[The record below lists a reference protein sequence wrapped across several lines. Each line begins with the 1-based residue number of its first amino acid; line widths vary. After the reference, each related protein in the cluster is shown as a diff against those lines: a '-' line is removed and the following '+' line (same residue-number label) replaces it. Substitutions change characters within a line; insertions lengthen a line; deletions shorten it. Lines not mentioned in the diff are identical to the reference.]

1 MPKKKAV
8 KKPVGKSKS
17 AAKHAVPGGFWQQV
31 MAFMA
36 LVFALVLIL
45 AIIGAGGGAPSEI
58 FKAFRALTGL
68 VAFVIPFIIIYLA
81 LKKMFAES
89 NMLPVSVHFGF
100 VSFVAGASAMVS
112 TIMSEDVKVEN
123 AGGEIGRTLS
133 QTALNF
139 LHPLAAFF
147 IFLSLTIVSL
157 MFIFKIQP
165 KKLIEMIAALFRPR
179 ENTKV
184 RQREDGEQEPNGL
197 GFEKPTKIKLNRG
210 VEVEDGSGN
219 TLGEIEVKDGAE
231 NSNNA
236 SFRERFNSIKGGLV
250 EKPEGS
256 DEGEKSAL
264 TAVDDES
271 WEFPSTEI
279 LDNKTYKAD
288 AGDIDKNAR
297 IIKETLADFKINVE
311 MEEANV
317 GPRVTQYTLKPA
329 AGVKLNKIT
338 SLDTNLAL
346 NLSSNSIRLEAP
358 IPGKGAVGV
367 EVPNK
372 KSAMVT
378 MRSILESREWKNEKE
393 PLAFAIGKDIAGHA
407 IIGELSSM
415 PHLLVAGQT
424 GSGKSVM
431 INNLIASL
439 LFRYSPSEVKLILVD
454 PKQVELAPYNGIAH
468 LLTPVIIEPEK
479 TLSALKWSVNEM
491 ERRYS
496 LLAENGHRN
505 IKGYNSDKKIE
516 EHMPYI
522 VIVIDEL
529 ADLMMVAARDV
540 EGLIVRIAQ
549 KARAVGIHL
558 VLATQRPSVDVIT
571 GLIKA
576 NIPARIAFTVASQID
591 SRTIID
597 QAGAEKLLGKGDML
611 ITTAQNPK
619 PKRVQAAWIDDP
631 EIVKVI
637 NQIKTQRAPDYND
650 EVVAQP
656 VQLNGK
662 GGVVFDAGGDGDSD
676 DEMYNEAVAAVM
688 AAGKASA
695 SLLQRRLRV
704 GYARAARLM
713 EEMEDNGV
721 IGPADGSR
729 PRDVLVS
736 GNPNAGSGSNLS
748 AGPSSGGA
756 VGNSEEDFF

>member
-8 KKPVGKSKS
+8 KKSGGGGKK
-17 AAKHAVPGGFWQQV
+17 AAKHGVPGGFWQQV
-31 MAFMA
+31 VAFMA

-45 AIIGAGGGAPSEI
+45 AILGAGGTAPAEV
-58 FKAFRALTGL
+58 FKVLRNLIGL
-68 VAFVIPFIIIYLA
+68 VAFSFPFIVIYLA
-81 LKKMFAES
+81 IKKMFADG
-89 NMLPVSVHFGF
+89 NILPVSVHFGF
-100 VSFVAGASAMVS
+100 VSFVAAASALVATS
-112 TIMSEDVKVEN
+112 LSEDTKVVN

-133 QTALNF
+133 QSTLNF
-139 LHPLAAFF
+139 LHPVAAFF
-147 IFLSLTIVSL
+147 VFLSLTIISL

-165 KKLIEMIAALFRPR
+165 KMLVEFIAKLFRPR
-179 ENTKV
+179 ENTRV
-184 RQREDGEQEPNGL
+184 REPDEEAEQKSSSFAFGKST
-197 GFEKPTKIKLNRG
+197 GIKLNRG
-210 VEVEDGSGN
+210 VEVEDSSEGADEGIKEPAVSSG
-219 TLGEIEVKDGAE
+219 
-231 NSNNA
+231 
-236 SFRERFNSIKGGLV
+236 FRDRLNSIKGGMA
-250 EKPEGS
+250 EKPESESAGH
-256 DEGEKSAL
+256 ETAL
-264 TAVDDES
+264 TATEDEG

-279 LDNKTYKAD
+279 LDNKTFKAD
-288 AGDIDKNAR
+288 AGDITKNAN
-297 IIKETLADFKINVE
+297 IIKDTFADFKIDVE

-317 GPRVTQYTLKPA
+317 GPRVTQYTLKPP
-329 AGVKLNKIT
+329 AGVKLSKLT
-338 SLDTNLAL
+338 ALDTNLAL
-346 NLSSNSIRLEAP
+346 NLAANSIRLEAP

-378 MRSILESREWKNEKE
+378 MRSILESKEWKAEKE
-393 PLAFAIGKDIAGHA
+393 TLAFAIGKDIAGKP
-407 IIGELSSM
+407 IIGELNSM

-431 INNLIASL
+431 INNLISSL
-439 LFRYSPSEVKLILVD
+439 LFRNSPADLKLILVD
-454 PKQVELAPYNGIAH
+454 PKQVELAPYNGIPH
-468 LLTPVIIEPEK
+468 LLTPVIVEPEK
-479 TLSALKWSVNEM
+479 TLSALKWAVNEM

-496 LLAENGHRN
+496 LLAEYGHRA
-505 IKGYNSDKKIE
+505 IGGYNSDKKIE
-516 EHMPYI
+516 ERMPYI

-529 ADLMMVAARDV
+529 ADLMMLAARDV

-597 QAGAEKLLGKGDML
+597 QAGAEKLLGKGDLL
-611 ITTAQNPK
+611 ITTAQSPK
-619 PKRVQAAWIDDP
+619 PRRVQAAWIDDP
-631 EIVKVI
+631 EVVKVV
-637 NQIKTQRAPDYND
+637 NQIKTQRPPEYND

-662 GGVVFDAGGDGDSD
+662 GGVVFDGGGNGDSD

-713 EEMEDNGV
+713 EEMEEKGV
-721 IGPADGSR
+721 IGPADGAR

-736 GNPNAGSGSNLS
+736 GAL
-748 AGPSSGGA
+748 PSTGTEA
-756 VGNSEEDFF
+756 IDDEEF

>member
-1 MPKKKAV
+1 MAKKKGVRKTAGKSV
-8 KKPVGKSKS
+8 KKGP
-17 AAKHAVPGGFWQQV
+17 AKHGVPGGFWQQV
-31 MAFMA
+31 IAFMA

-45 AIIGAGGGAPSEI
+45 AIVGAGGGAPNEI
-58 FKAFRALTGL
+58 FKAFRSLIGL
-68 VAFVIPFIIIYLA
+68 IAFIVPFIIIYLA
-81 LKKMFAES
+81 LKKMFADG
-89 NMLPVSVHFGF
+89 NILPVSVHFGF
-100 VSFVAGASAMVS
+100 VSFVAASSAMVAVTLNEKS
-112 TIMSEDVKVEN
+112 KVAN
-123 AGGEIGRTLS
+123 SGGEIGRTLS
-133 QTALNF
+133 ETTLNF
-139 LHPLAAFF
+139 LHPVAAFF
-147 IFLSLTIVSL
+147 VFLSLTVVSL

-165 KKLIEMIAALFRPR
+165 KKLIELIMKLFKPS

-184 RQREDGEQEPNGL
+184 KQHSDSEEDDSRL
-197 GFEKPTKIKLNRG
+197 GFSKPSKIKLNRG
-210 VEVEDGSGN
+210 VEVEDGSGAGY
-219 TLGEIEVKDGAE
+219 GEVEVKDPEG
-231 NSNNA
+231 NA
-236 SFRERFNSIKGGLV
+236 SFRDRLNSIKGGMIDRPDTDNAEHATALTSV
-250 EKPEGS
+250 E
-256 DEGEKSAL
+256 DEG
-264 TAVDDES
+264 
-271 WEFPSTEI
+271 WEFPAVDL
-279 LDNKTYKAD
+279 LDNKTFKAD

-297 IIKETLADFKINVE
+297 IIKDTLADFNIDVE

-346 NLSSNSIRLEAP
+346 NLSADSIRLEAP

-378 MRSILESREWKNEKE
+378 MRSILESREWKTNKE
-393 PLAFAIGKDIAGHA
+393 PLSFAIGKDIAGHA
-407 IIGELSSM
+407 IVGELGNM

-439 LFRYSPSEVKLILVD
+439 LFRHSPAEVKLILVD
-454 PKQVELAPYNGIAH
+454 PKQVELAPYNGIPH
-468 LLTPVIIEPEK
+468 LLTPVIVEPEK

-496 LLAENGHRN
+496 LLAEHGHRN
-505 IKGYNSDKKIE
+505 IKGYNADKKIE
-516 EHMPYI
+516 ESMPYI

-571 GLIKA
+571 GIIKA

-597 QAGAEKLLGKGDML
+597 QGGAEKLLGKGDML
-611 ITTAQNPK
+611 ITTAQAPK
-619 PKRVQAAWIDDP
+619 PKRVQAAWIEEPD
-631 EIVKVI
+631 IVKVI
-637 NQIKTQRAPDYND
+637 NQIKTQRPPEYND

-662 GGVVFDAGGDGDSD
+662 GGVVFDGGGAGGDSD
-676 DEMYNEAVAAVM
+676 DDMYNDAVAAVM

-713 EEMEDNGV
+713 EEMEEQGV

-736 GNPNAGSGSNLS
+736 GNQMSSSNMDDEL
-748 AGPSSGGA
+748 
-756 VGNSEEDFF
+756 

>member
-1 MPKKKAV
+1 MPKKKI
-8 KKPVGKSKS
+8 KKAGGKVSKKGP
-17 AAKHAVPGGFWQQV
+17 AKHGVPGGFWQQI
-31 MAFMA
+31 MA
-36 LVFALVLIL
+36 LMAIVFALVLIM
-45 AIIGAGGGAPSEI
+45 AIVGAGGGAPSEI
-58 FKAFRALTGL
+58 FKAFRSLIGL
-68 VAFVIPFIIIYLA
+68 VAFVTPFIIIYLA
-81 LKKMFAES
+81 LKKMFAE
-89 NMLPVSVHFGF
+89 NNLLPVSVHFGF
-100 VSFVAGASAMVS
+100 VSFLAAASAMVA
-112 TIMSEDVKVEN
+112 TALSEKTRVAN
-123 AGGEIGRTLS
+123 SGGEIGRTLS
-133 QTALNF
+133 ETTLNF
-139 LHPLAAFF
+139 LHPVAAFF
-147 IFLSLTIVSL
+147 VFLSLTIVSL

-165 KKLIEMIAALFRPR
+165 KRLIEFIMGLFKPR
-179 ENTKV
+179 ENTKLKERDESEEV
-184 RQREDGEQEPNGL
+184 ASGFGL
-197 GFEKPTKIKLNRG
+197 GRPTKIKLNQG
-210 VEVEDGSGN
+210 VEVEDSSGSVM
-219 TLGEIEVKDGAE
+219 GEIEASQE
-231 NSNNA
+231 SSS
-236 SFRERFNSIKGGLV
+236 SFRERLNAIKGGMAPAAV
-250 EKPEGS
+250 DTQGGG
-256 DEGEKSAL
+256 DTSAL
-264 TAVDDES
+264 TSTADEG
-271 WEFPSTEI
+271 WEFPSVDI
-279 LDNKTYKAD
+279 LESKTFKAD

-297 IIKETLADFKINVE
+297 IIKDTFADFKIDVE

-317 GPRVTQYTLKPA
+317 GPRVTQYTLKPP
-329 AGVKLNKIT
+329 AGVKLNKLT

-346 NLSSNSIRLEAP
+346 NLAANSIRLEAP

-378 MRSILESREWKNEKE
+378 MRSILESKEWKGEHE
-393 PLAFAIGKDIAGHA
+393 PLAFAIGKDIGGKPV
-407 IIGELSSM
+407 IGELNSM

-439 LFRYSPSEVKLILVD
+439 LFRNSPADLKLILVD
-454 PKQVELAPYNGIAH
+454 PKQVELAPYNGIPH
-468 LLTPVIIEPEK
+468 LLTPVIVEPDK

-496 LLAENGHRN
+496 LLAENGHRG
-505 IKGYNSDKKIE
+505 IKGYNEDKKIE
-516 EHMPYI
+516 EKMPYI

-540 EGLIVRIAQ
+540 EGLVVRIAQ

-611 ITTAQNPK
+611 ITTAQVPK
-619 PKRVQAAWIDDP
+619 PRRIQAAWVDDP
-631 EIVKVI
+631 EIFKIVA
-637 NQIKTQRAPDYND
+637 QIKSQRPPEYND

-656 VQLNGK
+656 VQMNGK
-662 GGVVFDAGGDGDSD
+662 GGVVFDDGAGGDGD
-676 DEMYNEAVAAVM
+676 DELYNEAVAVVM

-704 GYARAARLM
+704 GYGRAARIM
-713 EEMEDNGV
+713 EEMEDKGL

-736 GNPNAGSGSNLS
+736 KA
-748 AGPSSGGA
+748 PSSEPMSIDD
-756 VGNSEEDFF
+756 NQDMI

>member
-1 MPKKKAV
+1 MPKKKKAV
-8 KKPVGKSKS
+8 KKSAGSSKKP
-17 AAKHAVPGGFWQQV
+17 AKHGVPGGFWQQII
-31 MAFMA
+31 AFMA
-36 LVFALVLIL
+36 LVFALILIL
-45 AIIGAGGGAPSEI
+45 AIVGAGGGAPNEI
-58 FKAFRALTGL
+58 FGAFRSLIGL
-68 VAFVIPFIIIYLA
+68 IAFVIPFIIIYLA
-81 LKKMFAES
+81 LKKMFAEG

-100 VSFVAGASAMVS
+100 VSFVVASSAMVAVTLS
-112 TIMSEDVKVEN
+112 DGTRVQNS
-123 AGGEIGRTLS
+123 GGEIGRTIS
-133 QTALNF
+133 KSTLNF
-139 LHPLAAFF
+139 LHPVAAFF
-147 IFLSLTIVSL
+147 VFLSLTFVSL

-165 KKLIEMIAALFRPR
+165 KKLIELIMKLFRPR

-184 RQREDGEQEPNGL
+184 KQHEEGEDGASMAFNRPSKL
-197 GFEKPTKIKLNRG
+197 KLNRG
-210 VEVEDGSGN
+210 VEVEDSSDN
-219 TLGEIEVKDGAE
+219 FGEVEVRE
-231 NSNNA
+231 PESTA
-236 SFRERFNSIKGGLV
+236 SFKDRLNSIKGNL
-250 EKPEGS
+250 KPEG
-256 DEGEKSAL
+256 EAPENHKSAL
-264 TAVDDES
+264 TSIEDEE
-271 WEFPSTEI
+271 WEFPPVEL
-279 LDNKTYKAD
+279 LDNKTFKAD
-288 AGDIDKNAR
+288 AGDITKNAK
-297 IIKETLADFKINVE
+297 IIQDTLADFKIDVE

-346 NLSSNSIRLEAP
+346 NLSANSIRLEAP

-378 MRSILESREWKNEKE
+378 MRSILESKEWKADAE
-393 PLAFAIGKDIAGHA
+393 PLAFAIGKDIAGHPV
-407 IIGELSSM
+407 IGDLAGM

-431 INNLIASL
+431 INTLLSSL
-439 LFRYSPSEVKLILVD
+439 LFRHSPSEVKLILVD
-454 PKQVELAPYNGIAH
+454 PKQVELSPYNGIPH

-479 TLSALKWSVNEM
+479 TLSALKWAVNEM

-505 IKGYNSDKKIE
+505 IKGYNGDKKIE
-516 EHMPYI
+516 ESMPYI

-529 ADLMMVAARDV
+529 ADLMMIAARDV

-576 NIPARIAFTVASQID
+576 NIPARIAFTVASQVD

-619 PKRVQAAWIDDP
+619 PRRVQAAWIDEP

-637 NQIKTQRAPDYND
+637 NQIKTQRPPEYND

-662 GGVVFDAGGDGDSD
+662 GGVVFDGGAGGDSD
-676 DEMYNEAVAAVM
+676 DDMYNDAVAAVM

-713 EEMEDNGV
+713 EEMEEQGV

-736 GNPNAGSGSNLS
+736 GNQMT
-748 AGPSSGGA
+748 SSGMDNG
-756 VGNSEEDFF
+756 EEL

>member
-8 KKPVGKSKS
+8 KKSVGKSKS

-112 TIMSEDVKVEN
+112 TIMSKDVKVEN
-123 AGGEIGRTLS
+123 AGGEIGRTFS

-139 LHPLAAFF
+139 LHPVAAFF
-147 IFLSLTIVSL
+147 VFLSLTVVSL

-165 KKLIEMIAALFRPR
+165 KKLIELMATLFKPR
-179 ENTKV
+179 ENTRV
-184 RQREDGEQEPNGL
+184 RQREESADESASL
-197 GFEKPTKIKLNRG
+197 GFDKPTKIKLNRG
-210 VEVEDGSGN
+210 VEVEDSEGGSV
-219 TLGEIEVKDGAE
+219 GEVEVKD
-231 NSNNA
+231 SQDSS
-236 SFRERFNSIKGGLV
+236 SFRDKLNAIKGGLV

-256 DEGEKSAL
+256 GSEEVEKSAL
-264 TAVDDES
+264 TAVDDET

-297 IIKETLADFKINVE
+297 IIKETLADFKISVE

-393 PLAFAIGKDIAGHA
+393 PLSFAIGKDIAGHA

-439 LFRYSPSEVKLILVD
+439 LFRHSPSEVKLILVD
-454 PKQVELAPYNGIAH
+454 PKQVELAPYNGIPH
-468 LLTPVIIEPEK
+468 LLTPVIVEPEK

-505 IKGYNSDKKIE
+505 IKGYNNDKKIE

-597 QAGAEKLLGKGDML
+597 QGGAEKLLGKGDML
-611 ITTAQNPK
+611 ITTSQHPK
-619 PKRVQAAWIDDP
+619 PKRVQAAWIDDH
-631 EIVKVI
+631 EIPKVI
-637 NQIKTQRAPDYND
+637 NQIKTQRPPDYND

-662 GGVVFDAGGDGDSD
+662 GGVVFDGGGDGDSD

-736 GNPNAGSGSNLS
+736 GNPGSKSSS
-748 AGPSSGGA
+748 ADP
-756 VGNSEEDFF
+756 EEEFF

>member
-1 MPKKKAV
+1 
-8 KKPVGKSKS
+8 
-17 AAKHAVPGGFWQQV
+17 
-31 MAFMA
+31 MAF
-36 LVFALVLIL
+36 V
-45 AIIGAGGGAPSEI
+45 
-58 FKAFRALTGL
+58 T
-68 VAFVIPFIIIYLA
+68 PFIIIYLA
-81 LKKMFAES
+81 LKKMFAE
-89 NMLPVSVHFGF
+89 NNVLPVSVHFGF
-100 VSFVAGASAMVS
+100 VSFLAAASAMVS
-112 TIMSEDVKVEN
+112 TSLSEKTRVVN
-123 AGGEIGRTLS
+123 SGGEIGRTLS
-133 QTALNF
+133 ETTLNF
-139 LHPLAAFF
+139 LHPAAAFF
-147 IFLSLTIVSL
+147 VFLSLTIVSL

-165 KKLIEMIAALFRPR
+165 KRLIEFIMSLFKPR

-184 RQREDGEQEPNGL
+184 KERDEGEEATS
-197 GFEKPTKIKLNRG
+197 GFGIGRPTKIKLNQG
-210 VEVEDGSGN
+210 VEVEDSSGSVM
-219 TLGEIEVKDGAE
+219 GEIEASQE
-231 NSNNA
+231 SSS
-236 SFRERFNSIKGGLV
+236 SFRDRLNAIKGGMAPV
-250 EKPEGS
+250 A
-256 DEGEKSAL
+256 GETVTGEMAAL
-264 TAVDDES
+264 TSTADED
-271 WEFPSTEI
+271 WEFPNLDI
-279 LDNKTYKAD
+279 LESKTFKAD

-297 IIKETLADFKINVE
+297 IIKDTFADFKIDVE

-346 NLSSNSIRLEAP
+346 NLSANSIRMEAP

-378 MRSILESREWKNEKE
+378 MRSILESKEWRAATD
-393 PLAFAIGKDIAGHA
+393 PLSFAIGKDIGGNAV
-407 IIGELSSM
+407 IGELNSM
-415 PHLLVAGQT
+415 PHVLIAGQT

-431 INNLIASL
+431 INSLISSL
-439 LFRYSPSEVKLILVD
+439 LFRNSPAELKLILVD
-454 PKQVELAPYNGIAH
+454 PKQVELAPYNGVPH
-468 LLTPVIIEPEK
+468 LLTPVIVEPEK
-479 TLSALKWSVNEM
+479 TLSALKWAVNEM

-496 LLAENGHRN
+496 LLAEFGHRQ
-505 IKGYNSDKKIE
+505 IKSYNNDKKIE
-516 EHMPYI
+516 EKMPYI

-558 VLATQRPSVDVIT
+558 VLATQRPSVNVIT

-597 QAGAEKLLGKGDML
+597 QGGAEKLLGKGDSLM
-611 ITTAQNPK
+611 TTAQHPK
-619 PKRVQAAWIDDP
+619 PRRVQVAFVDDP
-631 EIVKVI
+631 ELVKVI
-637 NQIKTQRAPDYND
+637 NQIKTQRPPDYND

-656 VQLNGK
+656 VQINNK
-662 GGVVFDAGGDGDSD
+662 GGVVFDDGEMGDSD
-676 DEMYNEAVAAVM
+676 DDMYNDAVVAVM

-704 GYARAARLM
+704 GYARAARIM
-713 EEMEDNGV
+713 EEMEEKGI

-736 GNPNAGSGSNLS
+736 KAPD
-748 AGPSSGGA
+748 
-756 VGNSEEDFF
+756 SEI

>member
-1 MPKKKAV
+1 MPKKKPIKKSAGKAA
-8 KKPVGKSKS
+8 KKP
-17 AAKHAVPGGFWQQV
+17 AKHGVPGGFWQQV
-31 MAFMA
+31 IAFMA

-45 AIIGAGGGAPSEI
+45 AIVGAGGGAPDEI
-58 FKAFRALTGL
+58 FKAFRSLIGL
-68 VAFVIPFIIIYLA
+68 IAFVIPFIIIYLA
-81 LKKMFAES
+81 FKKMFAES

-100 VSFVAGASAMVS
+100 VSFVVASSAMVAV
-112 TIMSEDVKVEN
+112 TLSEGTRVQN
-123 AGGEIGRTLS
+123 SGGEIGKTIS
-133 QTALNF
+133 QSALNF
-139 LHPLAAFF
+139 LHPVAAFF
-147 IFLSLTIVSL
+147 VFLSLTIVSL

-165 KKLIEMIAALFRPR
+165 KKLIEIIMKLFRPR

-184 RQREDGEQEPNGL
+184 KQHSEDSEEEAGMAL
-197 GFEKPTKIKLNRG
+197 SKPSKLKLNRG
-210 VEVEDGSGN
+210 VEVEDGNGEGFGEVDTKEPESSQSFKER
-219 TLGEIEVKDGAE
+219 LGV
-231 NSNNA
+231 
-236 SFRERFNSIKGGLV
+236 IKGGM
-250 EKPEGS
+250 KPEPEMGG
-256 DEGEKSAL
+256 DPKSAL
-264 TAVDDES
+264 TAVEDEG
-271 WEFPSTEI
+271 WEFPGI
-279 LDNKTYKAD
+279 DLLDNKTFKAD
-288 AGDIDKNAR
+288 AGDITKNAK
-297 IIKETLADFKINVE
+297 IIQDTLADFKIDVE

-346 NLSSNSIRLEAP
+346 NLSANSIRLEAP

-378 MRSILESREWKNEKE
+378 MRSILESKEWKSDSD
-393 PLAFAIGKDIAGHA
+393 PLAFAVGKDIAGHA
-407 IIGELSSM
+407 VIGDLGGM

-431 INNLIASL
+431 INTLISSL
-439 LFRYSPSEVKLILVD
+439 LYRHSPAEVKLILVD
-454 PKQVELAPYNGIAH
+454 PKQVELSPYNGIPH
-468 LLTPVIIEPEK
+468 LLTPVIVEPEK

-496 LLAENGHRN
+496 LLAEHGHRN
-505 IKGYNSDKKIE
+505 IKGYNGDKKIE
-516 EHMPYI
+516 ESMPYI

-571 GLIKA
+571 GIIKA

-619 PKRVQAAWIDDP
+619 PRRVQAAWIDDP
-631 EIVKVI
+631 EVTKVI
-637 NQIKTQRAPDYND
+637 NQIKTQRPPDYND

-662 GGVVFDAGGDGDSD
+662 GGVVFDGGGAGGDSD
-676 DEMYNEAVAAVM
+676 DDMYNDAVAAVM

-713 EEMEDNGV
+713 EEMEEQGV
-721 IGPADGSR
+721 IGPADGAR

-736 GNPNAGSGSNLS
+736 GNQMTSTGMD
-748 AGPSSGGA
+748 
-756 VGNSEEDFF
+756 EEDQL